1 MIEPIGSLC
10 VEGGCAMT
18 STSREAQLGEVFVS
32 LADTL
37 VADYDIVDLLHTL
50 VTESVKVLDVDEAG
64 LVLADENDSLQV
76 MASTSERSNLIEALQ
91 LESHEGP
98 CIQAYLSG
106 EVVTIDDIGT
116 LVGRWDR
123 FKALSTL
130 QGFKSVHAVPL
141 RLRNRRLGALNLFR
155 ERTGPLNY
163 DDATMAQ
170 ALADVA
176 TIGIV
181 QERIAHEQRGVRD
194 QLQRALDERVVIEQ
208 AKGVIA
214 QSHNIP
220 VDVAFAR
227 LRDYARINNGRLL
240 EVARSVVGRNLSV

>member
-1 MIEPIGSLC
+1 
-10 VEGGCAMT
+10 MT
-18 STSREAQLGEVFVS
+18 STSREVKLGEVFVS

-37 VADYDIVDLLHTL
+37 VADYDIVEMLHTL
-50 VTESVKVLDVDEAG
+50 VTESVQVLDADEAG
-64 LVLADENDSLQV
+64 LVLADENDTLQV
-76 MASTSERSNLIEALQ
+76 MASTSERSSLIEALQ
-91 LESHEGP
+91 LQSHEGP
-98 CIQAYLSG
+98 CIQAYLTG
-106 EVVTIDDIGT
+106 EVVTIDDIRELEGH
-116 LVGRWDR
+116 WAR
-123 FKALSTL
+123 FQALAES
-130 QGFKSVHAVPL
+130 QGFRSVHAVPL
-141 RLRNRRLGALNLFR
+141 RLRNKRLGALNLFR
-155 ERTGPLNY
+155 ERTGPLNS

-227 LRDYARINNGRLL
+227 LRDYARTNNGRLL